1 MPTAVPNAEAGSAR
15 RRVDDPCSRMAVDAR
30 RWRRERFQWRH
41 AGHDGVGRRKKT
53 GGEEKKRGGGACRTT
68 FEAVGVWTAMQPLR
82 LKIAPDMSFMSL
94 GRVVYAIGLR
104 LFSGGRVAEAEKK
117 NS

>member
-1 MPTAVPNAEAGSAR
+1 
-15 RRVDDPCSRMAVDAR
+15 MAVDAR

-68 FEAVGVWTAMQPLR
+68 F
-82 LKIAPDMSFMSL
+82 
-94 GRVVYAIGLR
+94 
-104 LFSGGRVAEAEKK
+104 
-117 NS
+117 

>member
-1 MPTAVPNAEAGSAR
+1 MPTVVPNAEAGSAR

-68 FEAVGVWTAMQPLR
+68 GDEMGRPAATASGPTGLDAGEGAIPIPGRPTAGTAVNPEM
-82 LKIAPDMSFMSL
+82 
-94 GRVVYAIGLR
+94 
-104 LFSGGRVAEAEKK
+104 
-117 NS
+117 